1 MPDIFAGERNAIQGI
16 FIGIVLTLLNQLTGC
31 YVFLTYAVMIFAKIG
46 TSVDPHTS
54 TIILGIVQIAGTL
67 FTTQLADKLGRKV
80 LLNISLVGSVLG
92 QLALV
97 AFLYLDKIGF
107 DVTLFSWVPVAS
119 TGFVIF
125 IASVGI
131 VPLLAIC
138 TVEMLPPKVSWKFN
152 FHTLT
157 IDLQIAIIQF
167 SPQIRTFGI
176 TVSTVSSNVFAFTV
190 TKSFPILSEIIEIH
204 GCVAIMSV
212 SSIVGIIFVIFAMDE
227 TRGTQLDAIGSSRKV
242 DEELHNNV

>member
-1 MPDIFAGERNAIQGI
+1 MNQFNCNVPYISAGERNAIKGI
-16 FIGIVLTLLNQLTGC
+16 LIGIVLTLLNQLTGC

-46 TSVDPHTS
+46 TSVDPYTS

-67 FTTQLADKLGRKV
+67 LTTQLADKLGRKV

-97 AFLYLDKIGF
+97 AFLYLDKLGF

-138 TVEMLPPKVSWKFN
+138 TVEMLPPKV
-152 FHTLT
+152 
-157 IDLQIAIIQF
+157 
-167 SPQIRTFGI
+167 
-176 TVSTVSSNVFAFTV
+176 
-190 TKSFPILSEIIEIH
+190 
-204 GCVAIMSV
+204 C
-212 SSIVGIIFVIFAMDE
+212 
-227 TRGTQLDAIGSSRKV
+227 
-242 DEELHNNV
+242 